1 MLRFYSHI
9 LLRRSGPPP
18 WLSSERVRKGIKG
31 ILLRDRS
38 DEELRRLRH
47 EMRAMR
53 EWMREEWELL
63 LRAIDGVKASG
74 DLSIHYQLLERKDA
88 LLRLCITWNKELESA
103 AAGMASEIVVE
114 VEGNIGNEVGG
125 DYISSDEE
133 ESQLDEEEF
142 DVGLLEQMDTLQVGD
157 EEDI

>member
-1 MLRFYSHI
+1 MLELIRQCQAPWNAVAPLPIALKGLFNLDVDDNI
-9 LLRRSGPPP
+9 WEDIGLNDDDDEGPPP

-74 DLSIHYQLLERKDA
+74 MFLHSTFVCQYSCL
-88 LLRLCITWNKELESA
+88 
-103 AAGMASEIVVE
+103 
-114 VEGNIGNEVGG
+114 
-125 DYISSDEE
+125 
-133 ESQLDEEEF
+133 F
-142 DVGLLEQMDTLQVGD
+142 FQVT
-157 EEDI
+157 